1 MDKLLAIGKI
11 PKLTQKEIENQNRS
25 IMSKE
30 IILVLKNFPTKKNPG
45 PDGVTGRVYQIFREE
60 LTPVLL
66 KFFQKIEED
75 ETLPKLLY
83 RISITV
89 KPMSDKDLTRKGN
102 HKLTSLMHR
111 DAKFLNKILP
121 TGIHSILKN
130 YISYLS
136 GIYPRKARL
145 VQHKKIRQC

>member
-1 MDKLLAIGKI
+1 MDKLLAIEKI

-30 IILVLKNFPTKKNPG
+30 IILVTKNFPTKKNPG
-45 PDGVTGRVYQIFREE
+45 PDGFTGRFYQIFREE

-89 KPMSDKDLTRKGN
+89 KPM
-102 HKLTSLMHR
+102 
-111 DAKFLNKILP
+111 
-121 TGIHSILKN
+121 
-130 YISYLS
+130 
-136 GIYPRKARL
+136 
-145 VQHKKIRQC
+145 